1 MRSTYLGIEHRTRP
15 AGSHPR
21 VGLTP
26 PSVIEAFVTAR
37 IQDPSLLS
45 RRTSRPTPTSSPSP
59 VPDRESVTTCR

>member
-1 MRSTYLGIEHRTRP
+1 MVRKVEARMRSTYLGIEHRTRP

-45 RRTSRPTPTSSPSP
+45 RRTEPSYADFFS
-59 VPDRESVTTCR
+59 VPRS